1 MFNML
6 EKMKTGIAGLDEM
19 LEGGI
24 PRRRHVA
31 IYGGPGTGKTT
42 LGFEYLYRGAK
53 MGEPG
58 LYLTLEEGPEDI
70 IDNMKNQFKALTDID
85 ELIANQKLF
94 IEAPNDYTVDAIVK
108 ILETRIIENDVVRAV
123 IDSATMVKAMFETEA
138 EYRKTMVEFFNL
150 LKNLDCNTFLLVEA
164 ETSERTKI
172 RFEIEHYILDGII
185 NLYSLDKGDHR
196 VRALEIFK
204 MRGTNHS
211 RDLVPFKVTPSG
223 VKVYVGEK
231 VF

>member
-1 MFNML
+1 ML